1 MTASKNSSN
10 ILRSEGNKNSNFYS
24 EDNKPF
30 ENYEFPDNNF
40 EMIPENHDFGGDT
53 GMMH

>member
-10 ILRSEGNKNSNFYS
+10 LFPSKGNQNSDQFS
-24 EDNKPF
+24 REHRPF
-30 ENYEFPDNNF
+30 ENYELQENNF
-40 EMIPENHDFGGDT
+40 EMIPENVDYIGDT